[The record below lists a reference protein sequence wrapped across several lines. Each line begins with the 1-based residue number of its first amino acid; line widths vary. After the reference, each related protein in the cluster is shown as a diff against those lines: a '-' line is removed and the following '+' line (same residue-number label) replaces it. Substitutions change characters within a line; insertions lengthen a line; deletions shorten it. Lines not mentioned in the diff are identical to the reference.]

1 MSSEQIESRGEER
14 RERER
19 SVDRL
24 PSLLTVNEAAAF
36 LRVNRKTLYQAILA
50 GEIPGVVRLGRAIR
64 LGRDAVLD
72 WISGTGRVSPSSRK
86 PR

>member
-1 MSSEQIESRGEER
+1 MESRSEER
-14 RERER
+14 REGQS

-24 PSLLTVNEAAAF
+24 PRLLTVNEAAAF